1 MKSHAPWVAFEA
13 PKFKANKLIIIVRNP
28 TESCISWLHLLCMAT
43 HSVKIPFPIEKIYP
57 NFW

>member
-1 MKSHAPWVAFEA
+1 MYEA

-43 HSVKIPFPIEKIYP
+43 HSVKIPFDIQKIYP

>member
-1 MKSHAPWVAFEA
+1 MYEA

-28 TESCISWLHLLCMAT
+28 TESNISWLHCCSMFT
-43 HSVKIPFPIEKIYP
+43 HSMKIPYEVEKTYP